1 MDIRDQILDVATRR
15 FAAHGYGATSL
26 SAIADEVGIR
36 KASLLYHFPSK
47 DELHRSVVD
56 AVIERWNE
64 VLPRLLA
71 AGTSDD
77 RFDTLLNETVRFF
90 VEDPDRAR
98 LILRETLDHPDT
110 MRERL
115 STAVAPWIGVIAGYI
130 ERGQESGE
138 LRRDVDPQAWL
149 LHVIHLIVGGTAIA
163 GTLGVVLSEGAAPG
177 EIERLSRE
185 LERIAKISLFTD
197 EGLRRMNERRAEAR
211 AGSH

>member
-15 FAAHGYGATSL
+15 FAAHGYGSTSL

-47 DELHRSVVD
+47 DELHRSVLD
-56 AVIERWNE
+56 AVIDRWNE

-71 AGTSDD
+71 AVTSDD
-77 RFDTLLNETVRFF
+77 RFDTLLQETVRFF

-98 LILRETLDHPDT
+98 LILRETLDSPDS

-115 STAVAPWIGVIAGYI
+115 SNAVAPWIVVIAGYI

-163 GTLGVVLSEGAAPG
+163 DTLGVVLGEGAEPG
-177 EIERLSRE
+177 EIERLSKE